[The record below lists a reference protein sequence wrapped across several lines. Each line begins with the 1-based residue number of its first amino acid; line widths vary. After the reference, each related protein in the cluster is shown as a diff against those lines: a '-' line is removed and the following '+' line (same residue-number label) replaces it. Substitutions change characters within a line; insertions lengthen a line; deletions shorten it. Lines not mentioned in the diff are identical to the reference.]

1 MSFIFKL
8 IGILKMPQRSSID
21 DSYAHGIF
29 AAGNFSITLYLV
41 FGKLSFAN
49 KIF

>member
-8 IGILKMPQRSSID
+8 IGILKMPQRGSVD

-29 AAGNFSITLYLV
+29 AAGNFSITINFVLGLWET
-41 FGKLSFAN
+41 FSC
-49 KIF
+49 